1 MNRNAETH
9 VWPLVSLC
17 AALAAIV
24 SFAILASALAG
35 LLGRAAPI
43 WIGPSQ
49 AGTLLARLVSHLSD
63 PALAW
68 PAADR
73 RELPSAGV
81 LQAVL
86 LIALITVAAAC
97 VFAWRLASRIR
108 DTAPRKRS
116 AKWATTADLVELRV
130 RRPEPGRITL
140 GYHRRALIAAE
151 ERASVMVVG
160 PSQSGKT
167 TGLVVPAMS
176 EWDGPVLATSTKADV
191 LVRTL
196 AARSELGEAR
206 VFDPTQA
213 TSLGHAVWSPLTA
226 STSWTGARRTAAALL
241 GVGDRQA
248 SRSADDAFWR
258 PAGARYL
265 AALLYAA
272 TQAADL
278 TMADVL
284 HWIATSD
291 FAEPTKLLDSSTHTG
306 TSPAIDSIQSVKGAD
321 HRFASSLL
329 QTIATALDP
338 WQEPQVAGA
347 TMGQSRVSADWLL
360 SGANTLYV
368 VAPADDQ
375 RRLSGLFAALVSHI
389 VAGAYARSAKTGR
402 PIDPA
407 LLLALDEVC
416 NIAPLPNLDEIAS
429 TGPGQGVH
437 LLCVLQNISQSYDRW
452 GRDRAET
459 IIANH
464 RARLFCSGIGDRA
477 TLDYLKGTLGEEEIA
492 RISTQQR
499 GIATPGAKTR
509 STEHR
514 PLATPHRIRQA
525 DRSSSLLV
533 YGRLAPAWIT
543 LRARHDTA
551 DRPATQAQRRRHGR
565 SNRGPHHGTT
575 STPDAT
581 QEQQP

>member
-1 MNRNAETH
+1 VNRDPEVH
-9 VWPLVSLC
+9 VWAIAGLC
-17 AALAAIV
+17 AALAAV
-24 SFAILASALAG
+24 LAFAILASALAG
-35 LLGRAAPI
+35 LLGRRDPI
-43 WIGPSQ
+43 WIGPSE
-49 AGTLLARLVSHLSD
+49 AGALLARLVSHLSR

-68 PAADR
+68 PAGDR
-73 RELPSAGV
+73 QALPGAGELRGV
-81 LQAVL
+81 LLVTLVIVGTAV
-86 LIALITVAAAC
+86 ALG
-97 VFAWRLASRIR
+97 WRTINRLR
-108 DTAPRKRS
+108 DAAPRRRS
-116 AKWATTADLVELRV
+116 AKWATAADLAELRV
-130 RRPEPGRITL
+130 RRPERGRITL
-140 GYHRRALIAAE
+140 GYHRRVLVAAE

-191 LVRTL
+191 IVHTL
-196 AARSELGEAR
+196 AARSEVGDAR

-213 TSLGHAVWSPLTA
+213 TTLGHAVWSPLTA
-226 STSWTGARRTAAALL
+226 STHWTGARRTAASLL
-241 GVGDRQA
+241 GVGDRGA
-248 SRSADDAFWR
+248 SHSVDDAFWR

-265 AALLYAA
+265 AALLFAA
-272 TQAADL
+272 TKASDH

-284 HWIATSD
+284 HWIATAEFD
-291 FAEPTKLLDSSTHTG
+291 EPTRLLDGSGQSG
-306 TSPAIDSIQSVKGAD
+306 AAPAIDAVQSVKGAD

-347 TMGQSRVSADWLL
+347 TMGESRISADWLL
-360 SGANTLYV
+360 DGANTLYV
-368 VAPADDQ
+368 VAPANEQ
-375 RRLSGLFAALVSHI
+375 RRLSGLFAALVAHI
-389 VAGAYARSAKTGR
+389 VAGAYERSARTGR

-477 TLDYLKGTLGEEEIA
+477 TLEYLRGTLGEEEIA

-499 GIATPGAKTR
+499 GLIPGARTH

-543 LRARHDTA
+543 LRTRGVT
-551 DRPATQAQRRRHGR
+551 DRGA
-565 SNRGPHHGTT
+565 T
-575 STPDAT
+575 STRRGRERSMGKPDSRSVPAREGT
-581 QEQQP
+581 NDDP

>member
-1 MNRNAETH
+1 MNRGADDH
-9 VWPLVSLC
+9 LWPLVVLC
-17 AALAAIV
+17 AALAAV
-24 SFAILASALAG
+24 LAFAIIASALAG
-35 LLGRAAPI
+35 LLGRAQPI

-49 AGTLLARLVSHLSD
+49 AGTLLARLLSHLSD
-63 PALAW
+63 PAVAW
-68 PAADR
+68 PPADR
-73 RELPSAGV
+73 HALPGAGE

-86 LIALITVAAAC
+86 LISLVAVAAA
-97 VFAWRLASRIR
+97 VVLAFRVASRVR
-108 DTAPRKRS
+108 DASPRRRS
-116 AKWATTADLVELRV
+116 AKWATSGDLADLRV

-140 GYHRRALIAAE
+140 GHYRRALVAAE
-151 ERASVMVVG
+151 ARASVMVVG
-160 PSQSGKT
+160 PTQSGKT

-176 EWDGPVLATSTKADV
+176 EWDGPVLATSIKTDV
-191 LVRTL
+191 LHQTL
-196 AARSELGEAR
+196 AARAGLGEAR

-213 TSLGHAVWSPLTA
+213 TSVAHAVWSPLSAAT
-226 STSWTGARRTAAALL
+226 TWTGARRTAAALL
-241 GVGDRQA
+241 GVGDHSGA
-248 SRSADDAFWR
+248 RSADDAFWR

-272 TQAADL
+272 TKVADL

-284 HWIATSD
+284 HWIATAD
-291 FAEPTKLLDSSTHTG
+291 CDEPTKLLDASDHGG
-306 TSPAIDSIQSVKGAD
+306 TTPAIDSIRSVKGAD

-329 QTIATALDP
+329 QTIATALDA

-347 TMGQSRVSADWLL
+347 TMGESRISADWLL
-360 SGANTLYV
+360 SGANTLYI
-368 VAPADDQ
+368 VAPANEQ
-375 RRLSGLFAALVSHI
+375 RRLSGLFAALVAHV
-389 VAGAYARSAKTGR
+389 VAGAYERSARTGR
-402 PIDPA
+402 PIHPA

-477 TLDYLKGTLGEEEIA
+477 TLDYLRATLGEEEIA

-499 GIATPGAKTR
+499 GIAVPGARTHT
-509 STEHR
+509 TEHR

-543 LRARHDTA
+543 LRARHTA
-551 DRPATQAQRRRHGR
+551 DRRATVAQRGRQTRAGSPRHSAR
-565 SNRGPHHGTT
+565 
-575 STPDAT
+575 STPDT
-581 QEQQP
+581 PREQQP

>member
-1 MNRNAETH
+1 VSPDGDDH
-9 VWPLVSLC
+9 LWPLIG
-17 AALAAIV
+17 LAATLAAV
-24 SFAILASALAG
+24 LLLAMLASALAG
-35 LLGRAAPI
+35 LLGHGAAI
-43 WIGPSQ
+43 WIGPSA
-49 AGTLLARLVSHLSD
+49 AGTLLARLITHASD

-73 RELPSAGV
+73 PGLPGARELQVVLATSA
-81 LQAVL
+81 
-86 LIALITVAAAC
+86 ITVLAAAAA
-97 VFAWRLASRIR
+97 AWRLTRRMR
-108 DTAPRKRS
+108 DATPRTRS
-116 AKWATTADLVELRV
+116 ARWATRADLADLHV

-140 GYHRRALIAAE
+140 GRHGRALIAAE
-151 ERASVMVVG
+151 ERVSVMVVG
-160 PSQSGKT
+160 PTQSGKT
-167 TGLVVPAMS
+167 TGLVVPAIR

-191 LVRTL
+191 LLHTL

-206 VFDPTQA
+206 VFDPTGA
-213 TSLGHAVWSPLTA
+213 TSLSHAVWSPLTA
-226 STSWTGARRTAAALL
+226 ATSWTGARRTAAALL
-241 GVGDRQA
+241 GVGDRRA
-248 SRSADDAFWR
+248 GHSADDAFWR

-265 AALLYAA
+265 AALLHAA
-272 TQAADL
+272 TKGADL

-291 FAEPTKLLDSSTHTG
+291 FDEPTKLLDKGDRPDAT
-306 TSPAIDSIQSVKGAD
+306 PAVDAIQSVKGSD

-338 WQEPQVAGA
+338 WQEPRVAGA
-347 TMGQSRVSADWLL
+347 TMGQSRISADWLL
-360 SGANTLYV
+360 DASNNLYV
-368 VAPADDQ
+368 VAPAEDQ
-375 RRLSGLFAALVSHI
+375 RRLSGLFTALVSHI
-389 VAGAYARSAKTGR
+389 VAAAYERSARTGR
-402 PIDPA
+402 PIEPA

-416 NIAPLPNLDEIAS
+416 NIAPLANLDEIAS

-477 TLDYLKGTLGEEEIA
+477 TLDYLRGTLGDEEIA

-499 GIATPGAKTR
+499 GLTQPGARTR

-514 PLATPHRIRQA
+514 PLAAPHRVRQA
-525 DRSSSLLV
+525 DRTQGLLV

-543 LRARHDTA
+543 LRAQPPSAPTGAGARRRP
-551 DRPATQAQRRRHGR
+551 DRPRPIASGRATKERR
-565 SNRGPHHGTT
+565 
-575 STPDAT
+575 
-581 QEQQP
+581 

>member
-1 MNRNAETH
+1 M
-9 VWPLVSLC
+9 
-17 AALAAIV
+17 
-24 SFAILASALAG
+24 
-35 LLGRAAPI
+35 
-43 WIGPSQ
+43 
-49 AGTLLARLVSHLSD
+49 
-63 PALAW
+63 
-68 PAADR
+68 
-73 RELPSAGV
+73 
-81 LQAVL
+81 
-86 LIALITVAAAC
+86 
-97 VFAWRLASRIR
+97 
-108 DTAPRKRS
+108 
-116 AKWATTADLVELRV
+116 

-140 GYHRRALIAAE
+140 GHHRRALIAAE
-151 ERASVMVVG
+151 QRASVMVVG
-160 PSQSGKT
+160 PTQSGKT

-176 EWDGPVLATSTKADV
+176 EWDGPVLATSIKTDV
-191 LVRTL
+191 LHQTL

-213 TSLGHAVWSPLTA
+213 TSLGHAVWSPLSA

-241 GVGDRQA
+241 GVGDHSA
-248 SRSADDAFWR
+248 ARSADDAFWR

-265 AALLYAA
+265 AALLFAA
-272 TQAADL
+272 TKATDL

-291 FAEPTKLLDSSTHTG
+291 FDEPTKLLDASNHSG
-306 TSPAIDSIQSVKGAD
+306 TAPAIDSIQSVKGAD

-329 QTIATALDP
+329 QTIATALDA

-347 TMGQSRVSADWLL
+347 TMGESRISADWLL
-360 SGANTLYV
+360 CGANTLYI
-368 VAPADDQ
+368 VAPANEQ
-375 RRLSGLFAALVSHI
+375 RRLSGLFAALVAHI
-389 VAGAYARSAKTGR
+389 VAGAYERSAKTGR

-437 LLCVLQNISQSYDRW
+437 LLCVLQNISQGYDRW

-477 TLDYLKGTLGEEEIA
+477 TLDYLRGTLGEEEIA

-499 GIATPGAKTR
+499 SIATPGSRTH

-525 DRSSSLLV
+525 DRSKQPA
-533 YGRLAPAWIT
+533 RLRPP
-543 LRARHDTA
+543 RARLDHPPRPPRHR
-551 DRPATQAQRRRHGR
+551 RPASAAPRRRVRERAGHEPRGDDADTRTRPR
-565 SNRGPHHGTT
+565 SSSRETRSS
-575 STPDAT
+575 STPDDRSDTAEAT
-581 QEQQP
+581 AGLNEPISIAASPGVCVWSSVLSRIVAAAGLASRSPTPFPSPDRDSVPLAGRRRSWLSSEVQTTSHKEGSDAYRPAHRPPHP

>member
-1 MNRNAETH
+1 MTRQADDR
-9 VWPLVSLC
+9 VWPVVTIC
-17 AALAAIV
+17 CVLAAV
-24 SFAILASALAG
+24 LVFAILASALAG
-35 LLGRAAPI
+35 LLGRGAPI
-43 WIGPSQ
+43 WIGPPAAS
-49 AGTLLARLVSHLSD
+49 TLLARLLSHLSA

-73 RELPSAGV
+73 RGLPGADELH
-81 LQAVL
+81 AVL
-86 LIALITVAAAC
+86 LMSLITVAAA
-97 VFAWRLASRIR
+97 VVAAWLLVRRLR
-108 DTAPRKRS
+108 DATPRKRA
-116 AKWATTADLVELRV
+116 AKWATRSDLAELRV
-130 RRPEPGRITL
+130 RRPERGRITL
-140 GYHRRALIAAE
+140 GRHRRALIAAE

-160 PSQSGKT
+160 PTQSGKT

-176 EWDGPVLATSTKADV
+176 EWDGPVLSTSIKTDV
-191 LVRTL
+191 LHQTL
-196 AARSELGEAR
+196 ALRSDLGDAR

-213 TSLGHAVWSPLTA
+213 TSLGHAVWSPLSA
-226 STSWTGARRTAAALL
+226 STTWTGARRTAAALL
-241 GVGDRQA
+241 GVGEHSTA
-248 SRSADDAFWR
+248 RSADDAFWR

-265 AALLYAA
+265 AALLFAA
-272 TQAADL
+272 TKTADL

-291 FAEPTKLLDSSTHTG
+291 FDEATTLLDASTLSG
-306 TSPAIDSIQSVKGAD
+306 TAPATDSIQSVKGAD

-347 TMGQSRVSADWLL
+347 TMGESRISADWLL

-368 VAPADDQ
+368 VAPANEQ
-375 RRLSGLFAALVSHI
+375 RRLSGLYAALVSHI
-389 VAGAYARSAKTGR
+389 IAGAYERSAKTGR

-437 LLCVLQNISQSYDRW
+437 LLCVLQNISQGYDRW

-477 TLDYLKGTLGEEEIA
+477 TLDYLRGMLGEEEIA

-499 GIATPGAKTR
+499 SIGTPGSKTR

-514 PLATPHRIRQA
+514 PLATPHRVRQA

-543 LRARHDTA
+543 LRARHHAT
-551 DRPATQAQRRRHGR
+551 DRHASPSRPGLELHSERSRRRM
-565 SNRGPHHGTT
+565 T
-575 STPDAT
+575 SQPDAT
-581 QEQQP
+581 KEQSP

>member
-1 MNRNAETH
+1 MNRDTDH
-9 VWPLVSLC
+9 VWPLVALC
-17 AALAAIV
+17 AALV
-24 SFAILASALAG
+24 GVLMFAILANAFAG
-35 LLGRAAPI
+35 LLGRAAPM
-43 WIGPSQ
+43 WISPSA
-49 AGTLLARLVSHLSD
+49 AGTWLARLVSHISN

-68 PAADR
+68 PALDR
-73 RELPSAGV
+73 RRLPGAGE

-86 LIALITVAAAC
+86 SVSLIAVAAMW
-97 VFAWRLASRIR
+97 VIAWRLAARLR
-108 DTAPRKRS
+108 HATPRKR
-116 AKWATTADLVELRV
+116 AARWATTADLADLRV
-130 RRPEPGRITL
+130 RRPRRGRITL

-160 PSQSGKT
+160 PTQSGKT

-176 EWDGPVLATSTKADV
+176 EWDGPVLATSIKTDV
-191 LVRTL
+191 LVQTL
-196 AARSELGEAR
+196 AARSEIGEAR

-213 TSLGHAVWSPLTA
+213 TSLGHAVWSPLSA
-226 STSWTGARRTAAALL
+226 STTWTGARRTAAALL
-241 GVGDRQA
+241 SVGEQRA
-248 SRSADDAFWR
+248 TRSADDAFWR

-265 AALLYAA
+265 AALVFAA
-272 TQAADL
+272 TKSPDF
-278 TMADVL
+278 TMGDVL
-284 HWIATSD
+284 HWIATTEFD
-291 FAEPTKLLDSSTHTG
+291 EPTKLLEDSGHSSTA
-306 TSPAIDSIQSVKGAD
+306 PAIDSIQSVKGAD
-321 HRFASSLL
+321 HRFVSSLL

-347 TMGQSRVSADWLL
+347 TMGESRISADWLL

-368 VAPADDQ
+368 VAPANEQ

-389 VAGAYARSAKTGR
+389 VAGAYERSAKTGR

-437 LLCVLQNISQSYDRW
+437 LLCVLQNISQGYDRW

-477 TLDYLKGTLGEEEIA
+477 TLDYLRGTLGEEEIV

-499 GIATPGAKTR
+499 GLIPGAKTH

-514 PLATPHRIRQA
+514 PLAAPHRIRQA

-543 LRARHDTA
+543 LRARRDA
-551 DRPATQAQRRRHGR
+551 ARRPPRRRWRGR
-565 SNRGPHHGTT
+565 SNAEAKSGTT
-575 STPDAT
+575 TTLDAT
-581 QEQQP
+581 RKQPW

>member
-1 MNRNAETH
+1 VNRDASQN
-9 VWPLVSLC
+9 VWPLVALC
-17 AALAAIV
+17 AALAAV
-24 SFAILASALAG
+24 LAFAIIASALAG
-35 LLGRAAPI
+35 LLAHGQPI

-49 AGTLLARLVSHLSD
+49 AGALLARLLSHLSD

-73 RELPSAGV
+73 RDLPDAAE

-86 LIALITVAAAC
+86 LIELIAVVGA
-97 VFAWRLASRIR
+97 VVLAWRVARRLR
-108 DTAPRKRS
+108 DATPGTRS
-116 AKWATTADLVELRV
+116 AKWATRSDLAELRV

-140 GYHRRALIAAE
+140 GHHRRGLIAAE
-151 ERASVMVVG
+151 PRASVMVVG
-160 PSQSGKT
+160 PTQSGKT

-176 EWDGPVLATSTKADV
+176 EWDGPVLATSIKTDV
-191 LVRTL
+191 LHQTL
-196 AARSELGEAR
+196 AARSERGEAR

-213 TSLGHAVWSPLTA
+213 TSLGHAVWSPLSA

-241 GVGDRQA
+241 GVGDHA
-248 SRSADDAFWR
+248 ARSADDAFWR

-265 AALLYAA
+265 AALLFAA
-272 TQAADL
+272 TKTTDL

-291 FAEPTKLLDSSTHTG
+291 FDEPTKLLDTAHHDG
-306 TSPAIDSIQSVKGAD
+306 TAPAIDAIQSVKGSD

-329 QTIATALDP
+329 QTIATALDA

-347 TMGQSRVSADWLL
+347 TIGQSRISADWLL
-360 SGANTLYV
+360 GGANTLYI
-368 VAPADDQ
+368 VAPANDQ
-375 RRLSGLFAALVSHI
+375 RRLSGLFAALVAHI
-389 VAGAYARSAKTGR
+389 VAGAYERSAKTGR

-477 TLDYLKGTLGEEEIA
+477 TLDYLKATLGEEEIA

-499 GIATPGAKTR
+499 SITTPGARTH

-514 PLATPHRIRQA
+514 PLATPHRVRQA
-525 DRSSSLLV
+525 DRQSSLLV

-543 LRARHDTA
+543 LRPRTA
-551 DRPATQAQRRRHGR
+551 DRPATSAQRGRRER
-565 SNRGPHHGTT
+565 NARPHRTT
-575 STPDAT
+575 PPAPDAT
-581 QEQQP
+581 QEPQP

>member
-1 MNRNAETH
+1 MNRTADDH
-9 VWPLVSLC
+9 AWPLATLC
-17 AALAAIV
+17 ALLAAV
-24 SFAILASALAG
+24 LMFAILASALAG
-35 LLGRAAPI
+35 LLGHAAPI
-43 WIGPSQ
+43 WIGPSA
-49 AGTLLARLVSHLSD
+49 AGTLLAKLVSHLSD

-68 PAADR
+68 PASDR
-73 RELPSAGV
+73 RGLPGASE

-86 LIALITVAAAC
+86 LVSLITVATVC
-97 VFAWRLASRIR
+97 VFGWRLAMRLR
-108 DTAPRKRS
+108 DATPRKRA
-116 AKWATTADLVELRV
+116 AKWATTSDLADLRV
-130 RRPEPGRITL
+130 RRPEQGRITL

-160 PSQSGKT
+160 PTQSGKT

-176 EWDGPVLATSTKADV
+176 EWNGPVLATSIKTDV
-191 LVRTL
+191 LHHTL

-213 TSLGHAVWSPLTA
+213 TSLGHAVWSPLSA
-226 STSWTGARRTAAALL
+226 STTWTGARRTAAALL
-241 GVGDRQA
+241 GVGEHRA
-248 SRSADDAFWR
+248 SQSADDAFWR

-265 AALLYAA
+265 AALLFAA
-272 TQAADL
+272 TKCPEN

-284 HWIATSD
+284 HWIATTEFD
-291 FAEPTKLLDSSTHTG
+291 EPTNLLDGSSGETTA
-306 TSPAIDSIQSVKGAD
+306 AIDSIQSVKGAD
-321 HRFASSLL
+321 QRFVSSLL

-347 TMGQSRVSADWLL
+347 TMGESRISADWLL

-368 VAPADDQ
+368 VAPANEQ

-389 VAGAYARSAKTGR
+389 VAGAYERSAKTGQ

-437 LLCVLQNISQSYDRW
+437 LLCVLQNISQGYDRW

-477 TLDYLKGTLGEEEIA
+477 TLDYLKGTLGDEEIA

-499 GIATPGAKTR
+499 SIATPGAKTR

-514 PLATPHRIRQA
+514 PLAAPHRIRQA
-525 DRSSSLLV
+525 NRSSSLLV

-543 LRARHDTA
+543 LRARHDTTG
-551 DRPATQAQRRRHGR
+551 PQSGGR
-565 SNRGPHHGTT
+565 SVARSDRQTVSNPE
-575 STPDAT
+575 STRDGRR
-581 QEQQP
+581 

>member
-1 MNRNAETH
+1 MNGGANDR
-9 VWPLVSLC
+9 VWPLLSLC
-17 AALAAIV
+17 ALLAAV
-24 SFAILASALAG
+24 LAFAILASALAG
-35 LLGRAAPI
+35 LLGHAHPI
-43 WIGPSQ
+43 WIGPSA
-49 AGTLLARLVSHLSD
+49 AGTLVARLVSRVSD

-68 PAADR
+68 PGADR
-73 RELPSAGV
+73 RNLPGASELHVV
-81 LQAVL
+81 LV
-86 LIALITVAAAC
+86 ISLITVAAAC
-97 VFAWRLASRIR
+97 LFAWRLARQLR
-108 DTAPRKRS
+108 DSTPGRRS
-116 AKWATTADLVELRV
+116 AQWATRSDLAELRV

-140 GYHRRALIAAE
+140 GYHRRSLIAAE

-176 EWDGPVLATSTKADV
+176 EWDGPVLATSTKADL
-191 LVRTL
+191 LVHTL
-196 AARSELGEAR
+196 PARSKLGEAR
-206 VFDPTQA
+206 VFDPTGA

-226 STSWTGARRTAAALL
+226 STTWTGARRTAAALL
-241 GVGDRQA
+241 GVGDRSS

-272 TQAADL
+272 TKTADL

-284 HWIATSD
+284 HWIATSEFD
-291 FAEPTKLLDSSTHTG
+291 EPAKLLDGSGRGDIT
-306 TSPAIDSIQSVKGAD
+306 PAVDSIQSVKGSD

-347 TMGQSRVSADWLL
+347 TMGQSRISADWLL
-360 SGANTLYV
+360 DSTNTLYV

-375 RRLSGLFAALVSHI
+375 RRLSGLFTALVSHI
-389 VAGAYARSAKTGR
+389 VAGAYERSAKTGR
-402 PIDPA
+402 PIEPA
-407 LLLALDEVC
+407 LLLALDEVA

-477 TLDYLKGTLGEEEIA
+477 TLDYLRGTLGEEEIA

-499 GIATPGAKTR
+499 GIAVPGSRTH
-509 STEHR
+509 SSEHR
-514 PLATPHRIRQA
+514 PLATPHRVRPA
-525 DRSSSLLV
+525 DRSQSLLV
-533 YGRLAPAWIT
+533 YGRIAPAWIT
-543 LRARHDTA
+543 LRARQNT
-551 DRPATQAQRRRHGR
+551 DRNSDASQDRRDRTKRRPDGAM
-565 SNRGPHHGTT
+565 T
-575 STPDAT
+575 STNDAT
-581 QEQQP
+581 QEHHP

>member
-1 MNRNAETH
+1 MTGHDDDH
-9 VWPLVSLC
+9 VWPLATMT
-17 AALAAIV
+17 AALAAVLLLAIV
-24 SFAILASALAG
+24 ASALAG
-35 LLGRAAPI
+35 LLGHGAPI
-43 WIGPSQ
+43 WVGPSA
-49 AGTLLARLVSHLSD
+49 AGTLLGRLLAHVSH

-73 RELPSAGV
+73 HDLPSNAELKVV
-81 LQAVL
+81 LAISA
-86 LIALITVAAAC
+86 IAVAAAAVC
-97 VFAWRLASRIR
+97 VWRLTRRMR
-108 DTAPRKRS
+108 DTTPRKRS
-116 AKWATTADLVELRV
+116 ARWATRADLAELRV
-130 RRPEPGRITL
+130 RRPERGRITL
-140 GYHRRALIAAE
+140 GRRGRILIAAE
-151 ERASVMVVG
+151 ERVSVMVVG
-160 PSQSGKT
+160 PTQSGKT
-167 TGLVVPAMS
+167 TGLVVPAMR
-176 EWDGPVLATSTKADV
+176 EWHGPVLATSTKADV
-191 LVRTL
+191 LLHTL
-196 AARSELGEAR
+196 AARSELGETR
-206 VFDPTQA
+206 VFDPTGA
-213 TSLGHAVWSPLTA
+213 TSVSHSVWSPLTA
-226 STSWTGARRTAAALL
+226 ATSWTGARRTAAALL
-241 GVGDRQA
+241 GVGDRRA
-248 SRSADDAFWR
+248 GHSADDAFWR

-272 TQAADL
+272 TKTADL

-291 FAEPTKLLDSSTHTG
+291 FEQPTKLLDT
-306 TSPAIDSIQSVKGAD
+306 TSRNDATPAIDAIDAIQSVKGSD

-347 TMGQSRVSADWLL
+347 TMGQSRISADWLL
-360 SGANTLYV
+360 EANNTLYV

-375 RRLSGLFAALVSHI
+375 RRLSGLFTALVSHV
-389 VAGAYARSAKTGR
+389 VAAAYERSAKTGR
-402 PIDPA
+402 PIEPA

-437 LLCVLQNISQSYDRW
+437 LMCVLQNISQSYDRW

-477 TLDYLKGTLGEEEIA
+477 TLDYLRGTLGEEEIA

-499 GIATPGAKTR
+499 GLAIPGARTH

-525 DRSSSLLV
+525 DRSQSLLV

-543 LRARHDTA
+543 LRIRASSGLTTRGTA
-551 DRPATQAQRRRHGR
+551 KGDRRW
-565 SNRGPHHGTT
+565 
-575 STPDAT
+575 D
-581 QEQQP
+581 

>member
-1 MNRNAETH
+1 VKRNPHDDH
-9 VWPLVSLC
+9 VWPLLGLC
-17 AALAAIV
+17 AALATVLAVAI
-24 SFAILASALAG
+24 IASALAG
-35 LLGRAAPI
+35 LLAHARPI
-43 WIGPSQ
+43 WISPPQ
-49 AGTLLARLVSHLSD
+49 AGTLLARLLSRLSD

-73 RELPSAGV
+73 RDLPSAGQ

-86 LIALITVAAAC
+86 LISLIAVAAAIGL
-97 VFAWRLASRIR
+97 AWRVARRLR
-108 DTAPRKRS
+108 DAAPGRRS
-116 AKWATTADLVELRV
+116 ATWATRSDLAELRV
-130 RRPEPGRITL
+130 RRPERGRITL
-140 GYHRRALIAAE
+140 GHHRRALIAAE
-151 ERASVMVVG
+151 PRASVMVVG
-160 PSQSGKT
+160 PTQSGKT

-176 EWDGPVLATSTKADV
+176 EWDGPVLATSIKTDV
-191 LVRTL
+191 LHQTL
-196 AARSELGEAR
+196 AARAELGEAR

-213 TSLGHAVWSPLTA
+213 TSLGHAVWSPLSA

-241 GVGDRQA
+241 GVGDHA
-248 SRSADDAFWR
+248 ARSADDAFWR

-265 AALLYAA
+265 AALLFAA
-272 TQAADL
+272 TQATDL

-291 FAEPTKLLDSSTHTG
+291 FDEPSKLLDASNQPG
-306 TSPAIDSIQSVKGAD
+306 TAAATDSIQSVKGAD

-329 QTIATALDP
+329 QTIATALDA

-347 TMGQSRVSADWLL
+347 TMGESRISADWLL
-360 SGANTLYV
+360 SGANTLYL
-368 VAPADDQ
+368 VAPANEQ
-375 RRLSGLFAALVSHI
+375 RRLSGLFAALVAHI
-389 VAGAYARSAKTGR
+389 VAGAYERSANSGR

-437 LLCVLQNISQSYDRW
+437 LLCVLQNLSQGYDRW

-477 TLDYLKGTLGEEEIA
+477 TLDYLKATLGEEEIA

-499 GIATPGAKTR
+499 SIATPGSRTH

-514 PLATPHRIRQA
+514 PLATPHRVRQA
-525 DRSSSLLV
+525 DRHRSLLV

-543 LRARHDTA
+543 LRARHHA
-551 DRPATQAQRRRHGR
+551 AERKAGPSQRRRERTNGR
-565 SNRGPHHGTT
+565 PGHRTTTKAESNLDERL
-575 STPDAT
+575 
-581 QEQQP
+581 

>member
-1 MNRNAETH
+1 M
-9 VWPLVSLC
+9 
-17 AALAAIV
+17 
-24 SFAILASALAG
+24 
-35 LLGRAAPI
+35 
-43 WIGPSQ
+43 
-49 AGTLLARLVSHLSD
+49 
-63 PALAW
+63 
-68 PAADR
+68 
-73 RELPSAGV
+73 
-81 LQAVL
+81 
-86 LIALITVAAAC
+86 
-97 VFAWRLASRIR
+97 
-108 DTAPRKRS
+108 
-116 AKWATTADLVELRV
+116 
-130 RRPEPGRITL
+130 
-140 GYHRRALIAAE
+140 
-151 ERASVMVVG
+151 MVVG

-167 TGLVVPAMS
+167 TGLVVPAMR

-191 LVRTL
+191 LVQTL
-196 AARSELGEAR
+196 PARSEVGEAR

-226 STSWTGARRTAAALL
+226 STTWTGARRTAAALL
-241 GVGDRQA
+241 GVGDRTA
-248 SRSADDAFWR
+248 SRSADDSFWR

-272 TQAADL
+272 TKTADL

-284 HWIATSD
+284 HWIATSEFD
-291 FAEPTKLLDSSTHTG
+291 EPAKLLGGSGRGDIT
-306 TSPAIDSIQSVKGAD
+306 PAVDSIQSVKRSD

-347 TMGQSRVSADWLL
+347 TLGQSRISADWLL
-360 SGANTLYV
+360 DSANTLYV

-375 RRLSGLFAALVSHI
+375 RRLSGLFTALVAHI
-389 VAGAYARSAKTGR
+389 VAGAYERSAKTGR
-402 PIDPA
+402 PIEPA
-407 LLLALDEVC
+407 LLLALDEVA

-477 TLDYLKGTLGEEEIA
+477 TLDYLRGTLGEEEIA

-499 GIATPGAKTR
+499 GIAVPGARTH

-525 DRSSSLLV
+525 DRSQSLLV

-543 LRARHDTA
+543 LRARRDTT
-551 DRPATQAQRRRHGR
+551 DRPAGASRRDASNGR
-565 SNRGPHHGTT
+565 PRGGKT
-575 STPDAT
+575 STADTT
-581 QEQQP
+581 QEHHR

>member
-1 MNRNAETH
+1 VSRH
-9 VWPLVSLC
+9 DDDHIWPLIGLC
-17 AALAAIV
+17 GALAGVLA
-24 SFAILASALAG
+24 FAILASALGG
-35 LLGRAAPI
+35 LVGGGSPI
-43 WIGPSQ
+43 WLAPSE
-49 AGTLLARLVSHLSD
+49 AGTLLARLGSHLSN

-73 RELPSAGV
+73 RGLPGAAE

-86 LIALITVAAAC
+86 LLSLIAVAATVVAGW
-97 VFAWRLASRIR
+97 VAVRRLR
-108 DTAPRKRS
+108 DAVPGKRG
-116 AKWATTADLVELRV
+116 ARWATRSDLAELRV
-130 RRPEPGRITL
+130 RRPQRGRITL
-140 GYHRRALIAAE
+140 GHHRGALIAAE

-160 PSQSGKT
+160 PTQSWKT

-176 EWDGPVLATSTKADV
+176 EWDGPVLSTSVKSDV
-191 LVRTL
+191 LVQTL
-196 AARSELGEAR
+196 AARAELGGAR
-206 VFDPTQA
+206 VFDPTQV
-213 TSLGHAVWSPLTA
+213 TSLPHAIWSPLSA
-226 STSWTGARRTAAALL
+226 STSWIGARRTAAALL
-241 GVGDRQA
+241 GVGEHRAA
-248 SRSADDAFWR
+248 SSADDAFWR

-265 AALLYAA
+265 AALVFAA
-272 TQAADL
+272 TKAADL

-291 FAEPTKLLDSSTHTG
+291 FDEPTKLLDASNNTG
-306 TSPAIDSIQSVKGAD
+306 TAPAIDSIQSVKGAD
-321 HRFASSLL
+321 HRFVSSLL
-329 QTIATALDP
+329 QTIATALDA

-347 TMGQSRVSADWLL
+347 TMGQSQISADWLL
-360 SGANTLYV
+360 SGANTLYI
-368 VAPADDQ
+368 VAPTNDQ

-389 VAGAYARSAKTGR
+389 VAGAYERSGRTGR

-437 LLCVLQNISQSYDRW
+437 LLCVLQNISQGYDRW

-477 TLDYLKGTLGEEEIA
+477 TLDYLRGTLGEEEIA

-499 GIATPGAKTR
+499 GIVPGAKTR

-514 PLATPHRIRQA
+514 PLATPHRVRQA
-525 DRSSSLLV
+525 ERSTSLLV

-543 LRARHDTA
+543 LRPRHDA
-551 DRPATQAQRRRHGR
+551 GERKAGPSQRCSERSNDRPHR
-565 SNRGPHHGTT
+565 GTT
-575 STPDAT
+575 TKAESNLDERP
-581 QEQQP
+581 

>member
-1 MNRNAETH
+1 MNRTADDH
-9 VWPLVSLC
+9 VWPLITLC
-17 AALAAIV
+17 AVLAAV
-24 SFAILASALAG
+24 LMFAILASALAG
-35 LLGRAAPI
+35 LLGHAAPI
-43 WIGPSQ
+43 WIGPSA
-49 AGTLLARLVSHLSD
+49 AGRLLAKLVSHLSD

-68 PAADR
+68 PASDR
-73 RELPSAGV
+73 RGLPGASE

-86 LIALITVAAAC
+86 LISLITIAAAC
-97 VFAWRLASRIR
+97 VFGWRLTMQLR
-108 DTAPRKRS
+108 DATPLKRA
-116 AKWATTADLVELRV
+116 AKWATTSDLAELRV
-130 RRPEPGRITL
+130 RRPERGRITL

-160 PSQSGKT
+160 PTQSGKT

-176 EWDGPVLATSTKADV
+176 EWSGPVLATSIKTDV
-191 LVRTL
+191 LHHTL

-213 TSLGHAVWSPLTA
+213 TSLGHAVWSPLSA
-226 STSWTGARRTAAALL
+226 STTWTGARRTSAALL
-241 GVGDRQA
+241 GVGEHRA
-248 SRSADDAFWR
+248 SQSADDAFWR

-265 AALLYAA
+265 AALLFAA
-272 TQAADL
+272 TMAADN

-284 HWIATSD
+284 HWIASTEFD
-291 FAEPTKLLDSSTHTG
+291 EPTNLLDGSHLLG
-306 TSPAIDSIQSVKGAD
+306 TTAAIDSIQSVKGAD
-321 HRFASSLL
+321 QRFVSSLL

-347 TMGQSRVSADWLL
+347 TMGESRISADWLL

-368 VAPADDQ
+368 VAPANEQ

-389 VAGAYARSAKTGR
+389 VAGAYERSAKTGQ
-402 PIDPA
+402 PIEPA

-437 LLCVLQNISQSYDRW
+437 LLCVLQNISQGYDRW

-477 TLDYLKGTLGEEEIA
+477 TLDYLRGTLGDEEIA

-499 GIATPGAKTR
+499 GIATPGSKTR

-514 PLATPHRIRQA
+514 PLAAPHRVRQA

-543 LRARHDTA
+543 LRPRQSAA
-551 DRPATQAQRRRHGR
+551 PRPAAPRRSRRDRTSDQPSGR
-565 SNRGPHHGTT
+565 TAAK
-575 STPDAT
+575 PDAT
-581 QEQQP
+581 QEPQP

>member
-1 MNRNAETH
+1 MNRTTDDPL
-9 VWPLVSLC
+9 WPLIGLC
-17 AALAAIV
+17 AALAAV
-24 SFAILASALAG
+24 LTFTILASALAG
-35 LLGRAAPI
+35 VLGSGSPI

-49 AGTLLARLVSHLSD
+49 AGTLLARLVSRLSH

-73 RELPSAGV
+73 PGLAGAAE

-86 LIALITVAAAC
+86 LASLIVVAAAVVAGC
-97 VFAWRLASRIR
+97 VAVRRLR
-108 DTAPRKRS
+108 DATPRKR
-116 AKWATTADLVELRV
+116 AATWATRSDLAELRV
-130 RRPEPGRITL
+130 RRPQRGRITL
-140 GYHRRALIAAE
+140 GHHHRGLIAAE

-160 PSQSGKT
+160 PTQSGKT

-176 EWDGPVLATSTKADV
+176 EWDGPVLATSIKTDV
-191 LVRTL
+191 LVQTL
-196 AARSELGEAR
+196 AARSELGDAR

-213 TSLGHAVWSPLTA
+213 TSLGHAVWSPLSA

-241 GVGDRQA
+241 GVGEHRA
-248 SRSADDAFWR
+248 SQSADDAFWR

-265 AALLYAA
+265 AALLFAA
-272 TQAADL
+272 TKTVDL
-278 TMADVL
+278 TMADLL
-284 HWIATSD
+284 HWIATTEFD
-291 FAEPTKLLDSSTHTG
+291 EPTKLLDGSTGSG
-306 TSPAIDSIQSVKGAD
+306 TTAAIDSIQSVKGAD
-321 HRFASSLL
+321 HRFVSSLL
-329 QTIATALDP
+329 QTIATALDA

-347 TMGQSRVSADWLL
+347 TMGESQISADWLL
-360 SGANTLYV
+360 SGANTLYI
-368 VAPADDQ
+368 VAPANDQ

-389 VAGAYARSAKTGR
+389 VAGAYERSAKTGR
-402 PIDPA
+402 PIDPG

-437 LLCVLQNISQSYDRW
+437 LLCVLQNISQGYDRW

-499 GIATPGAKTR
+499 GIVPGGKTR

-514 PLATPHRIRQA
+514 PLATPHRVRQA

-543 LRARHDTA
+543 LRAGHDAAKRKAGPSGRRRERGKGVA
-551 DRPATQAQRRRHGR
+551 DRRTTTDPDTTWGQR
-565 SNRGPHHGTT
+565 P
-575 STPDAT
+575 
-581 QEQQP
+581 

>member
-1 MNRNAETH
+1 MSPHKDDR
-9 VWPLVSLC
+9 VWPLIGLC
-17 AALAAIV
+17 AALAALVLIATV
-24 SFAILASALAG
+24 ASALAG
-35 LLGRAAPI
+35 VLGHGAPI
-43 WIGPSQ
+43 WVGPSA
-49 AGTLLARLVSHLSD
+49 AGTLLARLLTHLSR

-73 RELPSAGV
+73 PDLPGPAELH
-81 LQAVL
+81 AVL
-86 LIALITVAAAC
+86 AISAIAVLAMAAA
-97 VFAWRLASRIR
+97 AWPLARRVRES
-108 DTAPRKRS
+108 APRKRS
-116 AKWATTADLVELRV
+116 ARWATRSDLAELRV

-140 GYHRRALIAAE
+140 GHHGRTLIAAE
-151 ERASVMVVG
+151 ERVSVMVVG
-160 PSQSGKT
+160 PTQSGKT
-167 TGLVVPAMS
+167 TGLVVPAIR
-176 EWDGPVLATSTKADV
+176 EWHGPVLATSTKADV
-191 LVRTL
+191 LLHTL

-206 VFDPTQA
+206 VFDPTGA
-213 TSLGHAVWSPLTA
+213 TSLSHAVWSPLTA
-226 STSWTGARRTAAALL
+226 ATTWTGARRTAAALL
-241 GVGDRQA
+241 GVGDRRA
-248 SRSADDAFWR
+248 GHSADDAFWR

-272 TQAADL
+272 TKTPDL

-291 FAEPTKLLDSSTHTG
+291 FDQPTKLLDKADRTDAT
-306 TSPAIDSIQSVKGAD
+306 PAVDAIQSVKGSD

-338 WQEPQVAGA
+338 WQEPRVAGA
-347 TMGQSRVSADWLL
+347 TMGQSRISADWLL
-360 SGANTLYV
+360 DATNTLYL
-368 VAPADDQ
+368 VAPAEDQ
-375 RRLSGLFAALVSHI
+375 RRLSGLFTALVSHV
-389 VAGAYARSAKTGR
+389 VAAAYERSAKTGR
-402 PIDPA
+402 PIEPA

-477 TLDYLKGTLGEEEIA
+477 TLDYLRGTLGDEEIA
-492 RISTQQR
+492 RITTQQR
-499 GIATPGAKTR
+499 GLTQPGARTH

-514 PLATPHRIRQA
+514 PLATPHRVRQA
-525 DRSSSLLV
+525 DRTQGLLV

-543 LRARHDTA
+543 LRAQPTTARASAGASRRA
-551 DRPATQAQRRRHGR
+551 DRPPRA
-565 SNRGPHHGTT
+565 GTT
-575 STPDAT
+575 SAT
-581 QEQQP
+581 KERR